1 MKRIISIVLA
11 LVLVLTLVPMAF
23 ASADNTCE
31 KVIITFDDSSERYAV
46 AHTYDWNH
54 TIGTVDGIDSG
65 NVAYITLASSKGN
78 SLGIKLPAGW
88 RAYEPTAIKFW
99 FKADTA
105 GTYNVG
111 FGSTF
116 GTSTTDTTNAALCSQ
131 GLTVEGTKEGAYVEV
146 SLDGIALSDIVYMA
160 IKGNGTIYIDN
171 ITLVCDASM
180 KNAAYNWTTL
190 VDWEDGTSAAVTS
203 ASAVTVSASTDVA
216 TGTVSTSAASIYA
229 KTSGWDS
236 QEKTNYITIE
246 LDADKIANA
255 DDIRMF
261 VKQATSSSKDHFGV
275 VIDDVTYWRKNVIS
289 NYWQAL
295 YVLDETFTSQADSTT
310 VTMTSDDV
318 KKVTAIKLSFN
329 QNTMYGTDITADDI
343 EYAVF
348 STGSIETPDVPDT
361 EATKE
366 TTTEEPTT
374 EEPTTEE
381 PTTQEPA
388 TEEPTT
394 EEPTTEEPTT
404 EEPTTTA
411 SSSTVGSLIFDADT
425 FTGTMREDQTA
436 KTDDIDVYTMSN
448 SNNNKMSIVDST
460 ITGGTKALKVVRN
473 GQWDAM
479 GINYADDNL
488 GTLAATSIGFRVWV
502 TADTDTSSVINNFTL
517 GFRLTDADGNHT
529 YCSADGW
536 YGQNKLSIPE
546 GGGYVEFYWDEIEFD
561 VNASFNAGH
570 NRLTSASN
578 TGADSCLTTDQL
590 STITAIC
597 IVLEDGAGTT
607 GATYYV
613 DNMQFIYNS
622 EDEIP
627 TTVPTTQPDEP
638 NVVTVVTDEK
648 ASIRLN
654 ALTGIRFYT
663 TIDSEQLAEYEAEG
677 YTVEMGTLISTKE
690 LVGDGELSFDFTG
703 TKVDVAFTSDELY
716 TEDGFTG
723 VVGSVVNIKDSNISK
738 DFIGRGY
745 VKLTKDGE
753 TEIFYSE
760 TVSVRSAKTIA
771 TALKADDSIYSTL
784 TAAHKELVDK
794 WADVE

>member
-1 MKRIISIVLA
+1 MRRVISIVLA

-203 ASAVTVSASTDVA
+203 ARAVTVSASTDVA

-343 EYAVF
+343 ECAVF
-348 STGSIETPDVPDT
+348 GSTQGSDETPNESATNEPTEPTTVVPTTVVPTTEPTTKPDVP
-361 EATKE
+361 
-366 TTTEEPTT
+366 
-374 EEPTTEE
+374 
-381 PTTQEPA
+381 
-388 TEEPTT
+388 
-394 EEPTTEEPTT
+394 
-404 EEPTTTA
+404 
-411 SSSTVGSLIFDADT
+411 
-425 FTGTMREDQTA
+425 
-436 KTDDIDVYTMSN
+436 
-448 SNNNKMSIVDST
+448 
-460 ITGGTKALKVVRN
+460 
-473 GQWDAM
+473 
-479 GINYADDNL
+479 
-488 GTLAATSIGFRVWV
+488 
-502 TADTDTSSVINNFTL
+502 
-517 GFRLTDADGNHT
+517 
-529 YCSADGW
+529 
-536 YGQNKLSIPE
+536 KL
-546 GGGYVEFYWDEIEFD
+546 
-561 VNASFNAGH
+561 
-570 NRLTSASN
+570 
-578 TGADSCLTTDQL
+578 
-590 STITAIC
+590 
-597 IVLEDGAGTT
+597 
-607 GATYYV
+607 
-613 DNMQFIYNS
+613 
-622 EDEIP
+622 
-627 TTVPTTQPDEP
+627 
-638 NVVTVVTDEK
+638 VTVATDEK

-690 LVGDGELSFDFTG
+690 LVGDSELNLDFTG
-703 TKVDVAFTSDELY
+703 TKVDVVFTSDEFY
-716 TEDGFTG
+716 TEGNFTG